1 MGNKYKVLVGD
12 TKGDVS
18 LDNFG
23 WIQWYI
29 EYQQGRRIEKYDQK
43 QIDYWASIAS
53 AETGYIRYLLIKQ
66 IKEAGDQSVY
76 NLTMFEKHRQILLE
90 FGYQITK
97 EDYFKELEEETLEGY
112 FSS

>member
-1 MGNKYKVLVGD
+1 MIKKTRKAL
-12 TKGDVS
+12 T
-18 LDNFG
+18 LFA
-23 WIQWYI
+23 WYI

-76 NLTMFEKHRQILLE
+76 NLTMVIFDNK
-90 FGYQITK
+90 FVGSKSTK
-97 EDYFKELEEETLEGY
+97 VPI
-112 FSS
+112 SSSNII